1 MHGLEAEY
9 WGQVDFIYIDRENP
23 DNRAVVDRFGIS
35 YQPVFVL
42 LDENNNEVARWFDT
56 SESTIRENLNMVLT
70 EQ

>member
-1 MHGLEAEY
+1 VHGLEAEY

>member
-9 WGQVDFIYIDRENP
+9 WGRIDFLYIDRENP
-23 DNRAVVDRFGIS
+23 NNAAVVDRFGIT

-56 SESTIRENLNMVLT
+56 RESTIRENLDSLLAGR
-70 EQ
+70 